1 MWIRR
6 RFELLVPPGES
17 PTGVRVD
24 GGTRPIGGSRHRQP
38 NLFRTV
44 LAGLLLASVFAGSTA
59 DADDALE
66 PYRDRFRQGME
77 KYKAGA
83 LAEAIRAWSAIY
95 EEIGPQRG
103 YRLSF
108 NLARAYEANFET
120 SRAAERYQSFLDEVT
135 ARKAANEAMDPIVER
150 EEIEAQKRLVELN
163 ATNGRIRILPGS
175 LSVLARIDSA
185 DPRLG
190 TFVSYVAPGNHVV
203 VFAPGSTDEER
214 HDVTVQAGEVVD
226 VAPTVHSEPAV
237 PSPAPP
243 PVARTGVDKARRLEM
258 EHPFSP
264 VVLYVAIGVSA
275 ASIVVPVLT
284 YGHAYS
290 LIDTH
295 NAMSTS
301 LSERMTIELEYPAAR
316 TAAYATLS
324 LPIVLG
330 AATAGLV
337 AFYFGKSKEREVEVS
352 ATPLP
357 GGFMTGLSGE
367 F

>member
-1 MWIRR
+1 
-6 RFELLVPPGES
+6 LSGLVPLQ
-17 PTGVRVD
+17 
-24 GGTRPIGGSRHRQP
+24 TRLVPSGRREATEAGNRQP
-38 NLFRTV
+38 NFFRTV

-120 SRAAERYQSFLDEVT
+120 SRAAERYQSFLDEVA

-150 EEIEAQKRLVELN
+150 EENEAQKRLVELN

-226 VAPTVHSEPAV
+226 VAPTVRPEPAV
-237 PSPAPP
+237 PSPAPAIP
-243 PVARTGVDKARRLEM
+243 QVPRTEADKARRLQI

-295 NAMSTS
+295 NALGTS
-301 LSERMTIELEYPAAR
+301 SSERMTIELEYPAAR

-337 AFYFGKSKEREVEVS
+337 AFYFGKSKERDVEVS